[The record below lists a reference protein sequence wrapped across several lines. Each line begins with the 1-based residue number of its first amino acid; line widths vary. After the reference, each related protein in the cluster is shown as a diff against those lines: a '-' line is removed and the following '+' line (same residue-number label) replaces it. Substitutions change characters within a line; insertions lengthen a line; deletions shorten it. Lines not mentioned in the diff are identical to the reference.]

1 MHVDCCHLLIQ
12 YNFRHWRQMN
22 VNSSEGAAFVTEQN
36 VRGTNGII
44 HVIDNVLF
52 KSQQDNKNGGKTPQ
66 NGNQKTGKDGN
77 DIHQRPGTKTTTKK
91 PSTGQNQPNS
101 WNNGHKTAGKN
112 GKNDN
117 NANQLPQYNSG
128 QKSGQNGHLRRQKSH
143 SGGSQS
149 SRNGR
154 RQPRYQRGR
163 QQTRQR
169 PQQQS
174 QRRRY
179 QRRYRY

>member
-1 MHVDCCHLLIQ
+1 
-12 YNFRHWRQMN
+12 MN

-52 KSQQDNKNGGKTPQ
+52 KSQQDNNNGGKDPQ
-66 NGNQKTGKDGN
+66 NGNQKPGN
-77 DIHQRPGTKTTTKK
+77 DVHQRPGTKTTTKK

-117 NANQLPQYNSG
+117 NANQLPQYG
-128 QKSGQNGHLRRQKSH
+128 QKSAQSGHVRRQKSH